1 MPRLGLEARRRV
13 VTLFEK
19 GFNVQNIH
27 KRLEEENF
35 VVTKQTLYRLMQKF
49 KRDGVIVDLPR
60 RKRPRKITSDM
71 LEMIDNALKR
81 NDELTSQQLGSQLK
95 ERFPLLN
102 VSLSTIKCARKEKGW
117 VCTRPHYC
125 QIVQDLNTR
134 KRLWCRYLKDMRT

>member
-1 MPRLGLEARRRV
+1 MPRLSLETRRRV

-19 GFNVQNIH
+19 GVSVRDIH

-35 VVTKQTLYRLMQKF
+35 VVTKQTLYQLIQKF

-60 RKRPRKITSDM
+60 RKRPRKITSEM
-71 LEMIDNALKR
+71 LEMIDNALKQ
-81 NDELTSQQLGSQLK
+81 NDELSSQQLGSQLK

-102 VSLSTIKCARKEKGW
+102 VSLSIIKRARKEKGW

-125 QIVQDLNTR
+125 QIL
-134 KRLWCRYLKDMRT
+134 

>member
-1 MPRLGLEARRRV
+1 MPRLSLEARRRV

-19 GFNVQNIH
+19 GVSVRDIH
-27 KRLEEENF
+27 KRLEEENC
-35 VVTKQTLYRLMQKF
+35 VVTKQTLYRLIQKF

-60 RKRPRKITSDM
+60 RKRPRKITSEM
-71 LEMIDNALKR
+71 LEMIDNALKQ

-102 VSLSTIKCARKEKGW
+102 ASLSTIKRARKEKGW

-125 QIVQDLNTR
+125 QIV
-134 KRLWCRYLKDMRT
+134 

>member
-19 GFNVQNIH
+19 GFNVRNIH

-71 LEMIDNALKR
+71 LEMIDNALKQ

-95 ERFPLLN
+95 E
-102 VSLSTIKCARKEKGW
+102 
-117 VCTRPHYC
+117 
-125 QIVQDLNTR
+125 
-134 KRLWCRYLKDMRT
+134 

>member
-1 MPRLGLEARRRV
+1 MPRLSLETRRRV

-19 GFNVQNIH
+19 GVSVRDIH

-35 VVTKQTLYRLMQKF
+35 VVTKQTLYRLIQKF

-60 RKRPRKITSDM
+60 RKRLRKITSEM
-71 LEMIDNALKR
+71 LEMIDNALKQ

-102 VSLSTIKCARKEKGW
+102 ASLSTIKRARKEKGW

-125 QIVQDLNTR
+125 QIVRDLNKR
-134 KRLWCRYLKDMRT
+134 KRFCGAAI